1 MAKKKKVDL
10 PVFALVDM
18 PKWKSKIIHF
28 FVRILFPGEAYFVVT
43 IQKTALTSNG
53 KGKYTDDRGNS
64 VDLSD

>member
-43 IQKTALTSNG
+43 IQKTEMTSNG

>member
-10 PVFALVDM
+10 PVFTLVDM

-43 IQKTALTSNG
+43 IQKTGMTSNG